1 MRSIPV
7 VLKNKLSGGAKRF
20 WLSAGVSVLFFLIT
34 QGVFAQE
41 LNCNVQINSSKIQGT
56 NKSVFNTLQKSMSEF
71 LNTRH
76 WSDMSV
82 ATSERI
88 ECTLI
93 VTVNSVNDNSFTCDL
108 QVQSRRPVY
117 NSSYKTTLLNF
128 KDNSFNFDYKEFDQL
143 ELNESSIT
151 SNLTAVLAYYA
162 YLIIGFDQDSFS
174 RLGGSPYFHA
184 AENIVNAA
192 QSADLSGWKAF
203 ESSKNRYAM
212 INNIT
217 DEAFKKFR
225 EYFYEYHRFGLDIMS
240 ENVANGRDK
249 ILGGLPI
256 VRDANRSR
264 PSAVLVSA
272 FIDAKND
279 ELINILSQA
288 GSKEKADA
296 VEVLSDINPAYSSN
310 YESILKN

>member
-1 MRSIPV
+1 MREPCYLSSSLAVELAARYNSRLHVLHLSTARELSLFTNKIPLADKRITSEV
-7 VLKNKLSGGAKRF
+7 CVHYLWFSDKDYPQYGNKIKWNPAIKSEEDR
-20 WLSAGVSVLFFLIT
+20 
-34 QGVFAQE
+34 QE
-41 LNCNVQINSSKIQGT
+41 LVRAVNDDR
-56 NKSVFNTLQKSMSEF
+56 L
-71 LNTRH
+71 
-76 WSDMSV
+76 DMV
-82 ATSERI
+82 AT
-88 ECTLI
+88 
-93 VTVNSVNDNSFTCDL
+93 D
-108 QVQSRRPVY
+108 
-117 NSSYKTTLLNF
+117 
-128 KDNSFNFDYKEFDQL
+128 
-143 ELNESSIT
+143 
-151 SNLTAVLAYYA
+151 
-162 YLIIGFDQDSFS
+162 
-174 RLGGSPYFHA
+174 HA